1 MLGLVA
7 SCKEREV
14 PFEHSTSAFLNGT
27 TPGERVKTIL
37 PFFEYN
43 GIFGLMLDDAQFVS
57 DSFVK
62 EGSEITMDQTY
73 IAVLAQPKS
82 IEVLRKIGEKSRS
95 EVSLDYRFPLSR
107 DPWWIDRHEFRKL
120 TTILPIQLGE
130 QDGWMAIDEQT
141 GWVYFYS
148 ETRTN

>member
-1 MLGLVA
+1 MRVLCFIMLGLVA

-27 TPGERVKTIL
+27 TPSERVKTIL

-62 EGSEITMDQTY
+62 EGSEIT
-73 IAVLAQPKS
+73 
-82 IEVLRKIGEKSRS
+82 
-95 EVSLDYRFPLSR
+95 
-107 DPWWIDRHEFRKL
+107 
-120 TTILPIQLGE
+120 IQLGE